1 MTRRAKRRLGLAL
14 AGLGVALA
22 IAASVLVACVVPL
35 GDGKRRI
42 VAGELAREIIV
53 PTYDDVVD
61 RAATLATAAHAFA
74 ADPTADTFAAV
85 QAAWRAARVPWKQT
99 DAFRFGPLAM
109 QTLGTAIDQIPV
121 DPSRIET
128 ELAGTAPIDVAYVDN
143 LGANKKGFHT
153 IEYFVFGA
161 DDATVLASLTTD
173 ALAPRRRD
181 YLVACADSVAAT
193 AVTLRDAWVDYAAL
207 LADPGADNTAYPT
220 IKASIDALV
229 NESVFQVEVVA
240 DARIGKP
247 MGTATGGTP
256 QPDLQES
263 PRAGT
268 SIDDMTQTLTGIR
281 NIYFGSRDGTPGK
294 GIGQLVAAASPA
306 TDHEVRTAM
315 DTAFTALAA
324 IPVPYAQALV
334 DQRPE
339 VKTAYEAVQDL
350 QHVLGTEVIAT
361 LGATLKFN
369 DNDGD

>member
-14 AGLGVALA
+14 AGLCAAVAA
-22 IAASVLVACVVPL
+22 IAGALVSCVVPL
-35 GDGKRRI
+35 GDGPRRI
-42 VAGELAREIIV
+42 VAGELARDIIV
-53 PTYDDVVD
+53 PTYDDVVA
-61 RAATLATAAHAFA
+61 RANDLATAAHAFA
-74 ADPTADTFAAV
+74 AAPDGTTLGELR
-85 QAAWRAARVPWKQT
+85 AAWRAARVPWKQT
-99 DAFRFGPLAM
+99 DAFRFGPIAI
-109 QTLGTAIDQIPV
+109 QSLGTAIDQIPV
-121 DPSRIET
+121 DPARIEV
-128 ELAGTAPIDVAYVDN
+128 ELAGTAPIDVASVES

-161 DDATVLASLTTD
+161 DDAVLASMTTD
-173 ALAPRRRD
+173 ALAARRRD
-181 YLVACADSVAAT
+181 YLVGCADNLAAT
-193 AVTLRDAWVDYAAL
+193 AAKLRDAWVDYAAL

-263 PRAGT
+263 PLAGT

-294 GIGQLVAAASPA
+294 GIGQIVSAASPA
-306 TDHEVRTAM
+306 TDRDVRTTLDA
-315 DTAFTALAA
+315 AFGAIAA
-324 IPVPYAQALV
+324 IPPPYTQALR

-339 VKTAYEAVQDL
+339 VMTAYTAVQDL
-350 QHVLGTEVIAT
+350 QRVLATEVIAT

>member
-14 AGLGVALA
+14 AGLCAAVAIVA
-22 IAASVLVACVVPL
+22 GTLVSCVVPL
-35 GDGKRRI
+35 GDGQRRI

-53 PTYDDVVD
+53 PTYDEVVA
-61 RAATLATAAHAFA
+61 RANDLATAAHAFA
-74 ADPTADTFAAV
+74 AAPDATTLEDMR
-85 QAAWRAARVPWKQT
+85 AAWRAARVPWKQT
-99 DAFRFGPLAM
+99 DAFRFGPIAI
-109 QTLGTAIDQIPV
+109 QSLGTAIDQIPV
-121 DPSRIET
+121 DPARIEA
-128 ELAGTAPIDVAYVDN
+128 ELAGAQPIDLAYVET

-161 DDATVLASLTTD
+161 DDAAVLASLTSD
-173 ALAPRRRD
+173 VLAPRRID
-181 YLVACADSVAAT
+181 YVVACADSLAAT
-193 AVTLRDAWVDYAAL
+193 AVKLRDAWIDYAAL
-207 LADPGADNTAYPT
+207 LADPGADNTEFAT

-263 PRAGT
+263 PVAGT

-281 NIYFGSRDGTPGK
+281 NIYLGSRDGTPGK
-294 GIGQLVAAASPA
+294 GVGKLVAAANPA
-306 TDHEVRTAM
+306 TDRDVRTAM
-315 DTAFTALAA
+315 DAAFAAIAA
-324 IPVPYAQALV
+324 IPPPYAQALR

-339 VKTAYEAVQDL
+339 VMTAYTAVQDL
-350 QHVLGTEVIAT
+350 QRVLATEVIAT